1 MANVERSL
9 SWACCFWGV
18 FFFLVSILS
27 QKIIDFLMGFGDFT
41 GPNLGRVNLTK
52 GVMPPS
58 STDGFK
64 MSD

>member
-1 MANVERSL
+1 MLRAFCVGHFVFG
-9 SWACCFWGV
+9 AD
-18 FFFLVSILS
+18 FFFCVSFES
-27 QKIIDFLMGFGDFT
+27 KKIIDFLMGFGDFT

-64 MSD
+64 MSG

>member
-1 MANVERSL
+1 MLGILFLGRIS
-9 SWACCFWGV
+9 
-18 FFFLVSILS
+18 FFVSVLS

-64 MSD
+64 MSG